1 MKKMVLSL
9 IVVGSLYG
17 NSEFSYQYGAK
28 EYDNSKYKTD
38 GVEQTF
44 GLSYTYGD
52 GKISGSFSKDEVN
65 LKAHP
70 KSSKLEVEK
79 SNLNL
84 RHNVT
89 ENLSTKVSY
98 IGIRDNLSP
107 TDDGKV
113 YGIGATYSINKGFGV
128 MLDGYKSD
136 YKTFDVNQYDMGIFK
151 GFAVGELKSKVT
163 FGIKSIQIDGD
174 KYATY
179 TFKDKEYHTNFISI
193 NGNYQG
199 FFGGVSAMF
208 GKRAFA
214 VLDDGNK
221 VQHHAMEQDKTYAL
235 SFGKS
240 FKDFDIVAQYNY
252 QNGKELPENRDDV
265 DTTVTS
271 LILKYKF

>member
-1 MKKMVLSL
+1 MQKIILSL
-9 IVVGSLYG
+9 VVVGSLYG

-44 GLSYTYGD
+44 GLSYSYGD
-52 GKISGSFSKDEVN
+52 GKISGNFSKDEVN

-84 RHNVT
+84 RHNLF
-89 ENLSTKVSY
+89 ENLSGKVSY

-107 TDDGKV
+107 TDGGKV
-113 YGIGATYSINKGFGV
+113 YGIGGRYDISKGFGV
-128 MLDGYKSD
+128 SVDIYKSD
-136 YKTFDVNQYDMGIFK
+136 YKTFDVNQYDVGIFK
-151 GFAVGELKSKVT
+151 GFALGKVKSKVT

-179 TFKDKEYHTNFISI
+179 TFKDKEYQTSFVNLS
-193 NGNYQG
+193 GNLNG
-199 FFGGVSAMF
+199 FFGGVGAMF
-208 GKRAFA
+208 GKRVFA

-221 VQHHAMEQDKTYAL
+221 VQHHAMEQEKTYMFN
-235 SFGKS
+235 FGKS
-240 FKDFDIVAQYNY
+240 FKNFDIALQYNY

-265 DTTVTS
+265 DTKVTS
-271 LILKYKF
+271 LMLKYKF